1 MTTMASDPFSRR
13 ERARVR
19 GAKLLALC
27 ASAVL
32 CAASA
37 CSPEGAI
44 PRTFITKPRVLAIKA
59 EPPSVGPGETTTVTI
74 LIGGIGA
81 QTPSVSWLRCR
92 RAPRPG
98 DTVNPDCVD
107 TAQADYLEPIGEGT
121 TITTAM
127 PADVTADS
135 LGEPDASGGVYLPLV
150 ARIGV
155 AGQTLLAT
163 YRLRLSS
170 ADDVNHNPVL
180 TGILLVDAAGGTTP
194 IDPLNPPVVNMGD
207 RLSLQAALAD
217 GSVESYPAALGGGT
231 AEELLVTSWFSS
243 AGQFTM
249 ERSDGAQPATLLDL
263 GSLVPAPGSV
273 IDLFAVTR
281 DNRGGIDYV
290 HRTLAFGQ

>member
-1 MTTMASDPFSRR
+1 
-13 ERARVR
+13 VR
-19 GAKLLALC
+19 GRALLALC
-27 ASAVL
+27 LGVASW
-32 CAASA
+32 AAAA

-59 EPPSVGPGETTTVTI
+59 EPPSVGPGESTTVTI
-74 LIGGIGA
+74 LIAGAGGA
-81 QTPSVSWLRCR
+81 TPSVSWLRCR

-107 TAQADYLEPIGEGT
+107 TAQADYLEPIGDGT
-121 TITTAM
+121 TITTTM
-127 PADVTADS
+127 PADVTADA
-135 LGEPDASGGVYLPLV
+135 LGEPDASGGVYLPLI
-150 ARIGV
+150 AHIGV

-170 ADDVNHNPVL
+170 AGDVNHNPVL
-180 TGILLVDAAGGTTP
+180 TGLLLVDASGNATP
-194 IDPLNPPVVNMGD
+194 IDPLNPPVVNRGD
-207 RLSLQAALAD
+207 QLDLRAAVAD

-231 AEELLVTSWFSS
+231 TDERLVTSWFSS
-243 AGQFTM
+243 AGNFTM

-263 GSLVPAPGSV
+263 GVLVPPPSSA

-281 DNRGGIDYV
+281 DDRGGIDYV

>member
-1 MTTMASDPFSRR
+1 MTAFA
-13 ERARVR
+13 RAM
-19 GAKLLALC
+19 LALTVVAAIC
-27 ASAVL
+27 ASA
-32 CAASA
+32 A

-59 EPPSVGPGETTTVTI
+59 EPPSVAAGESTTVTI
-74 LIGGIGA
+74 LIVGVGGA
-81 QTPSVSWLRCR
+81 TPSVSWTRCR
-92 RAPRPG
+92 LAPRPG

-107 TAQADYLEPIGEGT
+107 TAQADFLEPIGEGT

-127 PADVTADS
+127 PADVTADA
-135 LGEPDASGGVYLPLV
+135 LGEPDASGGVYLPLI

-163 YRLRLSS
+163 YRLRLST
-170 ADDVNHNPVL
+170 AGDVNHNPVL

-194 IDPLNPPVVNMGD
+194 IDPVNPPAVHRGD
-207 RLSLQAALAD
+207 QLSLQAAVAD

-231 AEELLVTSWFSS
+231 TDEMLVTSWFSS

-263 GSLVPAPGSV
+263 GALVPASGGA

-281 DNRGGIDYV
+281 DDRGGIDYV